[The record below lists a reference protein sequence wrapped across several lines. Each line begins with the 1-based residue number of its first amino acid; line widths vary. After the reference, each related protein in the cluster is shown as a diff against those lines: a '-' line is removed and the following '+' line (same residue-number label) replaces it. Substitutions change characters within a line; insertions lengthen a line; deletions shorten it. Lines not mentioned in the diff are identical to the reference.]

1 MTRKIL
7 SLLLILVTVIS
18 VSSCA
23 ILDGTILPG
32 ANPSDKTNGNGG
44 SSITLN
50 GGDTN
55 NITISTDSELTAA
68 AASKALLSAVSVYC
82 NFERITFFGTTEVT
96 SGGAGVIYKLDKE
109 SGDAYVITNYHVVY
123 DASSTTKNR
132 ISDDISIYL
141 YGLEATKYEIPATY
155 VGGSMSYDI
164 AILKVDSNAI
174 LTQSSAVS
182 AAVASSDDVSVL
194 DLAIAIG
201 NPELRGLSATVG
213 HVNVDSEEI
222 NLNMTTPE
230 GISAPIKLRV
240 MRTDAAVNAGNSGGG
255 LFNIK
260 GELIGIVNAKR
271 AVDDIDN
278 IGYAIPSNLVRMV
291 ADNIIFHCAD
301 KTNENLKKATLGIKT
316 AAFESDV
323 EYDTETGEIRKSET
337 TKITEVSEGT
347 AAYGKLSVGD
357 VLVSIS
363 ISGKEYPIT
372 RYYHTSEILLDARVG
387 DTVTVK
393 VIRGGQTVEA
403 TFTVSETMMTVKS

>member
-82 NFERITFFGTTEVT
+82 NFECITFFGTTEVT
-96 SGGAGVIYKLDKE
+96 SGGAGIIYKLDKE
-109 SGDAYVITNYHVVY
+109 AGDAYIITNYHVVY
-123 DASSTTKNR
+123 DASSTTQNH
-132 ISDDISIYL
+132 ISNDISIYL

-155 VGGSMSYDI
+155 VGGSMNYDI
-164 AILKVDSNAI
+164 AILKVQGSTI
-174 LTQSSAVS
+174 LTESSAVS
-182 AAVASSDDVSVL
+182 VGVASSDDISVL

-201 NPELRGLSATVG
+201 NPELRGISATVG
-213 HVNVDSEEI
+213 HINVDSEEI

-230 GISAPIKLRV
+230 GTSTPINLRV

-271 AVDDIDN
+271 AVDSIDN
-278 IGYAIPSNLVRMV
+278 IGYAIPSSLVRAV
-291 ADNIIFHCAD
+291 ADNIIAHCDNKA
-301 KTNENLKKATLGIKT
+301 NESLLKATLGIKT
-316 AAFESDV
+316 AAFECDV
-323 EYDTETGEIRKSET
+323 NYDTETGEIKKSET
-337 TKITEVSEGT
+337 TKITEISEGS
-347 AAYGKLSVGD
+347 AADGKLSVGD

-363 ISGKEYPIT
+363 LAGKEYSIT
-372 RYYHTSEILLDARVG
+372 RYYHASEILLDARVG
-387 DTVTVK
+387 DTVVLTVL
-393 VIRGGQTVEA
+393 RAGETVEV
-403 TFTVSETMMTVKS
+403 TFIINSQMMAAKA

>member
-32 ANPSDKTNGNGG
+32 ANPSDKTNGTGG

-55 NITISTDSELTAA
+55 NITISTDSELTAT

-123 DASSTTKNR
+123 DASSTTKNC

-182 AAVASSDDVSVL
+182 AAIASSDDVSVL

-213 HVNVDSEEI
+213 YVNVDSEEI

-230 GISAPIKLRV
+230 GISAPINLRV

-323 EYDTETGEIRKSET
+323 EYDTETGEIRKSEKI
-337 TKITEVSEGT
+337 KITNIAGGS
-347 AAYGKLSVGD
+347 AADGKLSVGD

-372 RYYHTSEILLDARVG
+372 RYYHASEILLDARVG

-393 VIRGGQTVEA
+393 VIRDGQTVEA

>member
-32 ANPSDKTNGNGG
+32 ANPSNKTNGNGG

-182 AAVASSDDVSVL
+182 TAVASSDDVSVL

-323 EYDTETGEIRKSET
+323 EYDTETGEIRKSEKI
-337 TKITEVSEGT
+337 KITNIT
-347 AAYGKLSVGD
+347 AGSAADGKLSVGD
-357 VLVSIS
+357 VLISIS
-363 ISGKEYPIT
+363 ISGKDYTIT
-372 RYYHTSEILLDARVG
+372 RSYHAYEVLLDARVG

-393 VIRGGQTVEA
+393 VIRDGQTVEA